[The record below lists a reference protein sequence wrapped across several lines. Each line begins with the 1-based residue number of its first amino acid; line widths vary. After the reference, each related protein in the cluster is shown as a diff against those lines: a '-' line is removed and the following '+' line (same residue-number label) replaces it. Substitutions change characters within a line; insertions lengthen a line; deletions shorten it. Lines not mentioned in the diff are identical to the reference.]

1 MTPLHIILAALALV
15 ACAACSRRVVT
26 EATSTATATTAVR
39 VDTVRVIQ
47 RTADT
52 IRQRD
57 SVIIEREGDTIRI
70 RQVQWR
76 DRVSIMRDTVTAYH
90 TDTVTITE
98 QTTTAAPAAERS
110 IWSKIVEW
118 LALIGAI
125 AVVAVVI
132 WCRTKPP

>member
-1 MTPLHIILAALALV
+1 MRALHIILAALALV
-15 ACAACSRRVVT
+15 TCTACSRRVT
-26 EATSTATATTAVR
+26 TSTATASTAVR
-39 VDTVRVIQ
+39 VDTVHIIQ
-47 RTADT
+47 RSADT

-57 SVIIEREGDTIRI
+57 SIIIERAGDTIRI

-76 DRVSIMRDTVTAYH
+76 DRVSIIHDTVTVYH
-90 TDTVTITE
+90 TDTITITE

>member
-1 MTPLHIILAALALV
+1 MRALHIILAALALV

-26 EATSTATATTAVR
+26 EATTTATATTAVR

-57 SVIIEREGDTIRI
+57 SIIIDRAGDTICI

-76 DRVSIMRDTVTAYH
+76 DRVSIIHDTITAYH
-90 TDTVTITE
+90 TDTVVISKEATTT
-98 QTTTAAPAAERS
+98 QTTTPVRS
-110 IWSKIVEW
+110 WW
-118 LALIGAI
+118 LKSLLILIGAFGI
-125 AVVAVVI
+125 VAAVMRL
-132 WCRTKPP
+132 RTK

>member
-1 MTPLHIILAALALV
+1 MRALHIILCAAVLIAG
-15 ACAACSRRVVT
+15 AACSRRV
-26 EATSTATATTAVR
+26 ATSTATASNAVR
-39 VDTVRVIQ
+39 VDTVHIIQ
-47 RTADT
+47 RSADT

-57 SVIIEREGDTIRI
+57 SVIIERAGGTTRI
-70 RQVQWR
+70 RQVQWP
-76 DRVSIMRDTVTAYH
+76 DRVSIMRDTVTVYH

-98 QTTTAAPAAERS
+98 QTTTAAPAADRS

-118 LALIGAI
+118 LALIGAL

>member
-1 MTPLHIILAALALV
+1 MRALHIILCAVVLIV
-15 ACAACSRRVVT
+15 GAACSRHVT
-26 EATSTATATTAVR
+26 TSTATASTAVR
-39 VDTVRVIQ
+39 VDTVHIIQ
-47 RTADT
+47 RSADT

-57 SVIIEREGDTIRI
+57 SIIIDRAGDTITI

-76 DRVSIMRDTVTAYH
+76 DRVSIMRDTVTVYH

-98 QTTTAAPAAERS
+98 QTTTAAPAADRS

-118 LALIGAI
+118 LALIGAL

>member
-1 MTPLHIILAALALV
+1 MRALHIILCAVVLIV
-15 ACAACSRRVVT
+15 GAACSRHVT
-26 EATSTATATTAVR
+26 TSTATASTTVR
-39 VDTVRVIQ
+39 VDTVHIIQ
-47 RTADT
+47 HSADT

-57 SVIIEREGDTIRI
+57 SVIIDRSGDTIRI

-76 DRVSIMRDTVTAYH
+76 DRVSIMRDTVTVYH

-98 QTTTAAPAAERS
+98 QTTTAAPAADRS

-118 LALIGAI
+118 LALIGAL

>member
-1 MTPLHIILAALALV
+1 MRPQHIILCAAVLIMG
-15 ACAACSRRVVT
+15 AACSRRVT
-26 EATSTATATTAVR
+26 TSTATVSTAVR
-39 VDTVRVIQ
+39 VDTVHIIQ
-47 RTADT
+47 CSADT

-57 SVIIEREGDTIRI
+57 SVIIERAGDTIRI

-76 DRVSIMRDTVTAYH
+76 DRVSIIRDTVTVYH

>member
-1 MTPLHIILAALALV
+1 MTPLHIILCAALLIMG
-15 ACAACSRRVVT
+15 AACSRHVT
-26 EATSTATATTAVR
+26 TSKATASTSVR
-39 VDTVRVIQ
+39 VDTVHIIQ
-47 RTADT
+47 RSADT

-57 SVIIEREGDTIRI
+57 SIIIERAGDTIRI

-76 DRVSIMRDTVTAYH
+76 DRVSIMRDTVTVYH

-98 QTTTAAPAAERS
+98 QTTTAAPVAERS

-125 AVVAVVI
+125 AIVAVVI
-132 WCRTKPP
+132 WRRTKPP

>member
-1 MTPLHIILAALALV
+1 MRALHIILAALAMV

-47 RTADT
+47 HTADT
-52 IRQRD
+52 IRHRD
-57 SVIIEREGDTIRI
+57 SIIIERAGDTIRI

-76 DRVSIMRDTVTAYH
+76 DRVSIIHDTVTVYH

-118 LALIGAI
+118 LALIGAL

>member
-1 MTPLHIILAALALV
+1 MTPLHIIIAALALV
-15 ACAACSRRVVT
+15 ACAACSRRVT
-26 EATSTATATTAVR
+26 TSTATASTAVR
-39 VDTVRVIQ
+39 VDTVHIIQ
-47 RTADT
+47 RSADT

-57 SVIIEREGDTIRI
+57 SIIIERAGDTIRI

-76 DRVSIMRDTVTAYH
+76 DRVSIMRDTVTVYH

-98 QTTTAAPAAERS
+98 QAATAAAAERS
-110 IWSKIVEW
+110 IWGKIVEW

>member
-1 MTPLHIILAALALV
+1 MRALHIILAALALV

-26 EATSTATATTAVR
+26 EATSTATVTTAVR

-57 SVIIEREGDTIRI
+57 SIIIDRAGDTIRI

-76 DRVSIMRDTVTAYH
+76 DRVSIIHDTITAYH
-90 TDTVTITE
+90 TDTVVISKEATTT
-98 QTTTAAPAAERS
+98 QTTTEQRS
-110 IWSKIVEW
+110 TWRKLIDW
-118 LALIGAI
+118 LAVIGTLAL
-125 AVVAVVI
+125 VAAVI
-132 WCRTKPP
+132 WWRTK

>member
-1 MTPLHIILAALALV
+1 MTPLHIILCAAVLIAGT
-15 ACAACSRRVVT
+15 ACSRRV
-26 EATSTATATTAVR
+26 ATSTTTASTAVR
-39 VDTVRVIQ
+39 VDTIHIIQ
-47 RTADT
+47 RSADT

-57 SVIIEREGDTIRI
+57 SVIIERAGDTIRI

-76 DRVSIMRDTVTAYH
+76 DRVSIMRDTVTVYH
-90 TDTVTITE
+90 TDTVAITE

-125 AVVAVVI
+125 AIVTVVI

>member
-1 MTPLHIILAALALV
+1 MTPLHIIIAVLALV
-15 ACAACSRRVVT
+15 ACAACSRRVT
-26 EATSTATATTAVR
+26 TSTATASTAVR
-39 VDTVRVIQ
+39 VDTVHIIQ
-47 RTADT
+47 RSADT

-57 SVIIEREGDTIRI
+57 SVIIERAGDTIRI

-76 DRVSIMRDTVTAYH
+76 DRVSIMRDTVTVYH

-98 QTTTAAPAAERS
+98 QTTTAAPASEHR

-132 WCRTKPP
+132 WWRTKPP

>member
-1 MTPLHIILAALALV
+1 MRALHIIITALALV

-39 VDTVRVIQ
+39 VDTVRIIQ

-57 SVIIEREGDTIRI
+57 SIIIDRAGDTIRI

-76 DRVSIMRDTVTAYH
+76 DRVSIIHDTITAYH
-90 TDTVTITE
+90 TDTVVISKE
-98 QTTTAAPAAERS
+98 ATTTTDTTAERS
-110 IWSKIVEW
+110 WWSKLIDW
-118 LALIGAI
+118 LALIGTLALVG
-125 AVVAVVI
+125 AVI
-132 WCRTKPP
+132 WWRTKN

>member
-1 MTPLHIILAALALV
+1 MRALHIILAALTLV
-15 ACAACSRRVVT
+15 ACAACSRHVT
-26 EATSTATATTAVR
+26 TSTATASTAVR
-39 VDTVRVIQ
+39 VDTVHIIQ
-47 RTADT
+47 RSADT

-57 SVIIEREGDTIRI
+57 SIIIDRAGDTIRI

-76 DRVSIMRDTVTAYH
+76 DRVSIIRDTVTVYH

-98 QTTTAAPAAERS
+98 QTTTAAPAADRS

-118 LALIGAI
+118 LALIGAL

>member
-1 MTPLHIILAALALV
+1 MRALHIILAALALV
-15 ACAACSRRVVT
+15 ACAACSRRVT
-26 EATSTATATTAVR
+26 TSTATASTAVR
-39 VDTVRVIQ
+39 VDTVHIIQ
-47 RTADT
+47 RSADT

-57 SVIIEREGDTIRI
+57 SIIIERAGDTIRI

-76 DRVSIMRDTVTAYH
+76 DRVSIMRDTVTVYH
-90 TDTVTITE
+90 TDTVAITE

-110 IWSKIVEW
+110 IWSKLLEW
-118 LALIGAI
+118 LALIGAL

>member
-1 MTPLHIILAALALV
+1 MRALHIILAALALV

-39 VDTVRVIQ
+39 VDTVRIIQ

-57 SVIIEREGDTIRI
+57 SIIIDRAGDTICI

-76 DRVSIMRDTVTAYH
+76 DRVSIIHDTITVYH

>member
-1 MTPLHIILAALALV
+1 MRALHIIIGAVVLI
-15 ACAACSRRVVT
+15 ACAACSRRVS
-26 EATSTATATTAVR
+26 TSTATASTAVR
-39 VDTVRVIQ
+39 VDTIHIIQ
-47 RTADT
+47 RSADT

-57 SVIIEREGDTIRI
+57 SVIIDRAGDTIRI

-76 DRVSIMRDTVTAYH
+76 DRVSIMRDTVTVYH

-98 QTTTAAPAAERS
+98 QTTTAAPAADRS

-118 LALIGAI
+118 LALIGAL

>member
-1 MTPLHIILAALALV
+1 MTPLHIIIAALALA
-15 ACAACSRRVVT
+15 ACAACSRHV
-26 EATSTATATTAVR
+26 ATSTATASTAVR
-39 VDTVRVIQ
+39 VDTVHIIQ
-47 RTADT
+47 RSADT

-57 SVIIEREGDTIRI
+57 SIIIERAGGTIRI

-76 DRVSIMRDTVTAYH
+76 DRVSIMRDTVTVYH

-118 LALIGAI
+118 LALIGAL

>member
-1 MTPLHIILAALALV
+1 MRALHIILCAVVLIV
-15 ACAACSRRVVT
+15 GAACSRHVT
-26 EATSTATATTAVR
+26 TSTATASTAVR
-39 VDTVRVIQ
+39 VDTVHIIQ
-47 RTADT
+47 RSADT

-57 SVIIEREGDTIRI
+57 SIIIDRSGDTIRI

-76 DRVSIMRDTVTAYH
+76 DRVSIIRDTVTVYH

-110 IWSKIVEW
+110 IWGKIVEW
-118 LALIGAI
+118 LALIGAL

>member
-1 MTPLHIILAALALV
+1 MTPLHIIIAALALV
-15 ACAACSRRVVT
+15 ACAACSRRV
-26 EATSTATATTAVR
+26 ATSTATTSTAVR
-39 VDTVRVIQ
+39 VDTVHIIQ
-47 RTADT
+47 RSADT

-57 SVIIEREGDTIRI
+57 SIIIERAGDTIRI

-76 DRVSIMRDTVTAYH
+76 DRVSIMRDTVTVYH

-98 QTTTAAPAAERS
+98 QATTAAPAAERS
-110 IWSKIVEW
+110 IWGKIVEW